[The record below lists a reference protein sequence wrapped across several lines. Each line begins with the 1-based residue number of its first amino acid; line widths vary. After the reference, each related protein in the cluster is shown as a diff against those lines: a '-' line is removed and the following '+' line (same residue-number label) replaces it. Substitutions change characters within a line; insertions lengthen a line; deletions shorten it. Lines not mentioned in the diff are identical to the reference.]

1 MGILDREII
10 CGVPAG
16 AQINRRKKQEM
27 MTRRSFLKI
36 TGAMALAV
44 GAAGALSGCDAVD
57 NAVGSFFQQYGDQK
71 GHAADSAGS
80 FMYALSNQY
89 QPWSYGEELVLLAV
103 EFQVKNLTNETVT
116 FKASDITSAT
126 IDGHKAKVVL
136 DPKKAANV
144 SGLDKYTPLF
154 DANGTKTYGPGK
166 DLNKAEA
173 GYICFQPVGEAHVN
187 KNWSSLEFTFNLK
200 GKTSTFVM
208 NRNADGS
215 VTSARK

>member
-1 MGILDREII
+1 M
-10 CGVPAG
+10 
-16 AQINRRKKQEM
+16 EM

-57 NAVGSFFQQYGDQK
+57 NALGSFFQQYGDQK

-89 QPWSYGEELVLLAV
+89 QSWSYEEELVLLAV
-103 EFQVKNLTNETVT
+103 EFQVKNLTEETVT
-116 FKASDITSAT
+116 FKASDITSAK

-144 SGLDKYTPLF
+144 SGLGDYTPLF

-187 KNWSSLEFTFNLK
+187 KNWSSLEFTFTLK
-200 GKTSTFVM
+200 GKSSTFVM

>member
-1 MGILDREII
+1 M
-10 CGVPAG
+10 
-16 AQINRRKKQEM
+16 EM

-57 NAVGSFFQQYGDQK
+57 NELGSFFQQYGDQK
-71 GHAADSAGS
+71 GHAADSVGS

-144 SGLDKYTPLF
+144 SGLGKYTPLF

-187 KNWSSLEFTFNLK
+187 KNWSSLEFTFTLK

>member
-1 MGILDREII
+1 M
-10 CGVPAG
+10 
-16 AQINRRKKQEM
+16 EM

-57 NAVGSFFQQYGDQK
+57 NALGSFFQQYGDQK

-80 FMYALSNQY
+80 FMYALSNRNNR
-89 QPWSYGEELVLLAV
+89 WWYGEELALLAIG
-103 EFQVKNLTNETVT
+103 FQVKNLTDETVT
-116 FKASDITSAT
+116 FKASDITRAT

-136 DPKKAANV
+136 DPKKEANV
-144 SGLDKYTPLF
+144 SDVGEYTPLF
-154 DANGTKTYGPGK
+154 DANGTKTYAPGK
-166 DLNKAEA
+166 NLSKAEE
-173 GYICFQPVGEAHVN
+173 GCIYFKPVYAEGEAHDVN
-187 KNWSSLEFTFNLK
+187 KNWSSLEFTFKLK
-200 GKTSTFVM
+200 GNTSTFVM

>member
-1 MGILDREII
+1 M
-10 CGVPAG
+10 
-16 AQINRRKKQEM
+16 EM

-57 NAVGSFFQQYGDQK
+57 NALGSFFQQYGDQK

-80 FMYALSNQY
+80 FMYALSNRNNR
-89 QPWSYGEELVLLAV
+89 WWYGEELALLAIG
-103 EFQVKNLTNETVT
+103 FQVKNLTDETVT
-116 FKASDITSAT
+116 FKATDITRAT

-136 DPKKAANV
+136 DPKKEANV
-144 SGLDKYTPLF
+144 SDVGEYTPLF
-154 DANGTKTYGPGK
+154 DVNGTKTYAPGK
-166 DLNKAEA
+166 NLSKAEE
-173 GYICFQPVGEAHVN
+173 GCIYFQPVYAEGEAHDVN
-187 KNWSSLEFTFNLK
+187 KNWSSLEFTFKLK
-200 GKTSTFVM
+200 DKTSTFVM

>member
-1 MGILDREII
+1 M
-10 CGVPAG
+10 
-16 AQINRRKKQEM
+16 EM

-57 NAVGSFFQQYGDQK
+57 NALGSFFQQYGDQK

-89 QPWSYGEELVLLAV
+89 QSWSNGEELALLAV
-103 EFQVKNLTNETVT
+103 EFQVKNLTEDTVT
-116 FKASDITSAT
+116 FKASDITRAT

-144 SGLDKYTPLF
+144 SGLGKYTPLF

-187 KNWSSLEFTFNLK
+187 KNWSSLEFTFTLK

-215 VTSARK
+215 ITSARK

>member
-1 MGILDREII
+1 M
-10 CGVPAG
+10 
-16 AQINRRKKQEM
+16 EM

-36 TGAMALAV
+36 TGALALAV

-71 GHAADSAGS
+71 GHAADSVGK

-89 QPWSYGEELVLLAV
+89 QPWSYGEELALLAV
-103 EFQVKNLTNETVT
+103 EFQVKNLTNDTVT

>member
-1 MGILDREII
+1 M
-10 CGVPAG
+10 
-16 AQINRRKKQEM
+16 EM

-44 GAAGALSGCDAVD
+44 GAAGALSGCDTVD
-57 NAVGSFFQQYGDQK
+57 NALGSFFQQYGDQK

-80 FMYALSNQY
+80 FMYALSNRNNR
-89 QPWSYGEELVLLAV
+89 WWYGEELALLAIG
-103 EFQVKNLTNETVT
+103 FQVKNLTDETVT

-136 DPKKAANV
+136 DPKKEANV
-144 SGLDKYTPLF
+144 SDVGEYTPLF

-166 DLNKAEA
+166 DLNKAEE
-173 GYICFQPVGEAHVN
+173 GCIYFQPVYAEGEAHDVN
-187 KNWSSLEFTFNLK
+187 KNWSSLEFTFKLK
-200 GKTSTFVM
+200 DKTSTFVM

>member
-1 MGILDREII
+1 M
-10 CGVPAG
+10 
-16 AQINRRKKQEM
+16 EM

-57 NAVGSFFQQYGDQK
+57 NALGSFFQQYGDQK

-80 FMYALSNQY
+80 FMYALSNRNKR
-89 QPWSYGEELVLLAV
+89 WWYGEELALLAIG
-103 EFQVKNLTNETVT
+103 FQVKNLTDETVT
-116 FKASDITSAT
+116 FKASDITRAT

-136 DPKKAANV
+136 DPKKEANV
-144 SGLDKYTPLF
+144 SDVGEYTPLF
-154 DANGTKTYGPGK
+154 DANGTKTYAPGK
-166 DLNKAEA
+166 NLSKAEE
-173 GYICFQPVGEAHVN
+173 GCIYFKPVYAEGEAHDVN
-187 KNWSSLEFTFNLK
+187 KNWSSLEFTFTLK
-200 GKTSTFVM
+200 GNTSTFVM

>member
-1 MGILDREII
+1 M
-10 CGVPAG
+10 
-16 AQINRRKKQEM
+16 EM

-44 GAAGALSGCDAVD
+44 GAAGALSGCDTVD
-57 NAVGSFFQQYGDQK
+57 NALGSFFQQYGDQK
-71 GHAADSAGS
+71 GHAADSVGS

-89 QPWSYGEELVLLAV
+89 QPWSYEEELVLLAV

-144 SGLDKYTPLF
+144 SGLGKYTPLF

-187 KNWSSLEFTFNLK
+187 KNWSSLEFTFTLK
-200 GKTSTFVM
+200 GKSSTFVM

>member
-1 MGILDREII
+1 M
-10 CGVPAG
+10 
-16 AQINRRKKQEM
+16 EM

-57 NAVGSFFQQYGDQK
+57 NALGSFFQQYGDQK

-89 QPWSYGEELVLLAV
+89 QQWSNGEELVPLAV

-144 SGLDKYTPLF
+144 SGLGKYIPLF

-187 KNWSSLEFTFNLK
+187 KNWSSLEFTFTLK
-200 GKTSTFVM
+200 GKSSTFVM

>member
-1 MGILDREII
+1 M
-10 CGVPAG
+10 
-16 AQINRRKKQEM
+16 EM

-80 FMYALSNQY
+80 FMYARSNQY

>member
-1 MGILDREII
+1 M
-10 CGVPAG
+10 
-16 AQINRRKKQEM
+16 EM

-173 GYICFQPVGEAHVN
+173 GYMCFQPVGEAHVN

>member
-1 MGILDREII
+1 M
-10 CGVPAG
+10 
-16 AQINRRKKQEM
+16 EM

-57 NAVGSFFQQYGDQK
+57 NELGSFFQQYGDQK
-71 GHAADSAGS
+71 GHAADSVGS
-80 FMYALSNQY
+80 FMYALSNRSCA
-89 QPWSYGEELVLLAV
+89 WSYGGELALLAIG
-103 EFQVKNLTNETVT
+103 FQVKNLTDETVT
-116 FKASDITSAT
+116 FKASDITSAK

-136 DPKKAANV
+136 DPKTAINGRDV
-144 SGLDKYTPLF
+144 GEYTPLF

-166 DLNKAEA
+166 DLNKAEE
-173 GYICFQPVGEAHVN
+173 GCIYFQPAVYAEGETHVN

>member
-1 MGILDREII
+1 M
-10 CGVPAG
+10 
-16 AQINRRKKQEM
+16 EM

-57 NAVGSFFQQYGDQK
+57 NAVGSFFRQYGDQK
-71 GHAADSAGS
+71 GHAADSVGS

-89 QPWSYGEELVLLAV
+89 QSWSYGEELTLLAV

-136 DPKKAANV
+136 DPKTAINGRDV
-144 SGLDKYTPLF
+144 GEYTPLF
-154 DANGTKTYGPGK
+154 DANGTKTYAPGK
-166 DLNKAEA
+166 DLNKAEE
-173 GYICFQPVGEAHVN
+173 GCIYFQPVYAEGEAHVN
-187 KNWSSLEFTFNLK
+187 KNWSSLEFTFKLK

>member
-1 MGILDREII
+1 M
-10 CGVPAG
+10 
-16 AQINRRKKQEM
+16 EM

-57 NAVGSFFQQYGDQK
+57 NALGSFFQQYGDQK

-80 FMYALSNQY
+80 FMYALSNRNNR
-89 QPWSYGEELVLLAV
+89 WWYGEELVLLAIG
-103 EFQVKNLTNETVT
+103 FQVKNLTEDTVT
-116 FKASDITSAT
+116 FKASDITSAK

-144 SGLDKYTPLF
+144 SGLGKYTPLF

-187 KNWSSLEFTFNLK
+187 KNWSSLEFTFTLK
-200 GKTSTFVM
+200 GKSSTFVM

>member
-1 MGILDREII
+1 M
-10 CGVPAG
+10 
-16 AQINRRKKQEM
+16 EM

-57 NAVGSFFQQYGDQK
+57 NALGSFFQQYGDQK
-71 GHAADSAGS
+71 GHAADSVGS

-144 SGLDKYTPLF
+144 SGLGKYTPLF

-187 KNWSSLEFTFNLK
+187 KNWSSLEFTFTLK
-200 GKTSTFVM
+200 GKSSTFVM

>member
-1 MGILDREII
+1 M
-10 CGVPAG
+10 
-16 AQINRRKKQEM
+16 EM

-80 FMYALSNQY
+80 FMYALSNRNNR
-89 QPWSYGEELVLLAV
+89 WWYGEELALLAIG
-103 EFQVKNLTNETVT
+103 FQVKNLTDETVT
-116 FKASDITSAT
+116 FKATDITSAT

-136 DPKKAANV
+136 DPKKEANV
-144 SGLDKYTPLF
+144 SDVGEYTPLF
-154 DANGTKTYGPGK
+154 DANGTKTYAPGK
-166 DLNKAEA
+166 NLSKAEE
-173 GYICFQPVGEAHVN
+173 GCIYFQPVYAEGEAHDVN
-187 KNWSSLEFTFNLK
+187 KNWNSLEFTFKLK
-200 GKTSTFVM
+200 GNTSTFVM

>member
-1 MGILDREII
+1 M
-10 CGVPAG
+10 
-16 AQINRRKKQEM
+16 KM

-57 NAVGSFFQQYGDQK
+57 NALGSFFQQYGDQK
-71 GHAADSAGS
+71 GHAADSVGS
-80 FMYALSNQY
+80 FMYALSNRNNR
-89 QPWSYGEELVLLAV
+89 WWYGEELALLAIG
-103 EFQVKNLTNETVT
+103 FQVKNLTDETVT

-136 DPKKAANV
+136 DPKKEANV
-144 SGLDKYTPLF
+144 SDVGEYTPLF
-154 DANGTKTYGPGK
+154 DANGTKTYAPGK
-166 DLNKAEA
+166 NLNKAEE
-173 GYICFQPVGEAHVN
+173 GCIYFKPVYAEGEAHDVN
-187 KNWSSLEFTFNLK
+187 KNWSSLEFTFKLK

-215 VTSARK
+215 VTSARKE

>member
-1 MGILDREII
+1 M
-10 CGVPAG
+10 
-16 AQINRRKKQEM
+16 EM

-57 NAVGSFFQQYGDQK
+57 NAIGSFFQQYGDQK

-80 FMYALSNQY
+80 FMYALSNRNKC
-89 QPWSYGEELVLLAV
+89 WWYGEELALLAIG
-103 EFQVKNLTNETVT
+103 FQVKNLTNETVT
-116 FKASDITSAT
+116 FKATDITRAT

-136 DPKKAANV
+136 DPKKEANV
-144 SGLDKYTPLF
+144 SDVGEYTPLF
-154 DANGTKTYGPGK
+154 DANGTKTYAPGK
-166 DLNKAEA
+166 DLSKAEE
-173 GYICFQPVGEAHVN
+173 GCIYFKPVYAEGEAHDVN

-200 GKTSTFVM
+200 GNTSTFVM
-208 NRNADGS
+208 TRNADGS

>member
-1 MGILDREII
+1 M
-10 CGVPAG
+10 
-16 AQINRRKKQEM
+16 EM

-57 NAVGSFFQQYGDQK
+57 NALGSFFQQYGDQK

-89 QPWSYGEELVLLAV
+89 QQWSNGEELVLLAV

-116 FKASDITSAT
+116 FKASDITSVT

-144 SGLDKYTPLF
+144 SGLGKYIPLF

-187 KNWSSLEFTFNLK
+187 KNWSSLEFTFTLK
-200 GKTSTFVM
+200 GKSSTFVM

>member
-1 MGILDREII
+1 M
-10 CGVPAG
+10 
-16 AQINRRKKQEM
+16 EM

-71 GHAADSAGS
+71 GHAADSVGS
-80 FMYALSNQY
+80 FMYALSNRSCA
-89 QPWSYGEELVLLAV
+89 WSYGGELALLAIG
-103 EFQVKNLTNETVT
+103 FQVKNLTDETVT
-116 FKASDITSAT
+116 FKASDITSAK
-126 IDGHKAKVVL
+126 IDGHKANVVL
-136 DPKKAANV
+136 DPKTAINGRDV
-144 SGLDKYTPLF
+144 GEYTPLF

-166 DLNKAEA
+166 NLNKAEE
-173 GYICFQPVGEAHVN
+173 GCIYFQPAVYAEGETHVN
-187 KNWSSLEFTFNLK
+187 KNWSSLEFTFTLK

>member
-1 MGILDREII
+1 M
-10 CGVPAG
+10 
-16 AQINRRKKQEM
+16 EM

-80 FMYALSNQY
+80 FMYALSNRC

-103 EFQVKNLTNETVT
+103 EFQVKNLTEDTVT

-136 DPKKAANV
+136 DPEKAANV
-144 SGLDKYTPLF
+144 SGLGDYTPLF

-166 DLNKAEA
+166 NLNKAEA

-215 VTSARK
+215 ITSARK

>member
-1 MGILDREII
+1 M
-10 CGVPAG
+10 
-16 AQINRRKKQEM
+16 EM

-215 VTSARK
+215 DTSARK

>member
-1 MGILDREII
+1 M
-10 CGVPAG
+10 
-16 AQINRRKKQEM
+16 KM

-36 TGAMALAV
+36 TGAMVLAV

-57 NAVGSFFQQYGDQK
+57 NALGSFFQQYGDQK
-71 GHAADSAGS
+71 GHAADSVGS
-80 FMYALSNQY
+80 FMYALSNRY
-89 QPWSYGEELVLLAV
+89 CGWSYGEELALLAIG
-103 EFQVKNLTNETVT
+103 FQVKNLTDETVT

-136 DPKKAANV
+136 DPKTAANV
-144 SGLDKYTPLF
+144 DVKEYTALF
-154 DANGTKTYGPGK
+154 DENGTKTYAPGK
-166 DLNKAEA
+166 NLNQAEE
-173 GYICFQPVGEAHVN
+173 GCIYFQPDTYAEGEAHVN

>member
-1 MGILDREII
+1 M
-10 CGVPAG
+10 
-16 AQINRRKKQEM
+16 EM

-80 FMYALSNQY
+80 FMYALSNKC
-89 QPWSYGEELVLLAV
+89 QPWSNGEELVLLAV
-103 EFQVKNLTNETVT
+103 EFQVKNLTEDTVT
-116 FKASDITSAT
+116 FKASDITSAK

-136 DPKKAANV
+136 DPEKAANV
-144 SGLDKYTPLF
+144 SGLGDYTPLF

-166 DLNKAEA
+166 NLNKAEA

-187 KNWSSLEFTFNLK
+187 KNWSSLEFTFTLK
-200 GKTSTFVM
+200 GKSSTFVM

>member
-1 MGILDREII
+1 M
-10 CGVPAG
+10 
-16 AQINRRKKQEM
+16 KM

-57 NAVGSFFQQYGDQK
+57 NALGSFFQQYGDQK
-71 GHAADSAGS
+71 GHAADSVGS
-80 FMYALSNQY
+80 FMYALSNRY
-89 QPWSYGEELVLLAV
+89 CGWSNKDELVLLAIG
-103 EFQVKNLTNETVT
+103 FQVKNLTDATVT
-116 FKASDITSAT
+116 FKASDITSAK
-126 IDGHKAKVVL
+126 IDGHNAKVVL

-144 SGLDKYTPLF
+144 SDVKEYTALF

-166 DLNKAEA
+166 NLDQAEE
-173 GYICFQPVGEAHVN
+173 GCIYFKPVYVEGEAHVN
-187 KNWSSLEFTFNLK
+187 KDWRSLEFTFTLK

-215 VTSARK
+215 VTSARKE

>member
-1 MGILDREII
+1 M
-10 CGVPAG
+10 
-16 AQINRRKKQEM
+16 EM

-57 NAVGSFFQQYGDQK
+57 NALGSFFQQYGDQK

-80 FMYALSNQY
+80 FMYALSNRSCA
-89 QPWSYGEELVLLAV
+89 WSYGGELALLAIG
-103 EFQVKNLTNETVT
+103 FQVKNLTDETVT
-116 FKASDITSAT
+116 FKATDITSAT

-136 DPKKAANV
+136 DPKTAINGRDV
-144 SGLDKYTPLF
+144 GEYTPLF
-154 DANGTKTYGPGK
+154 DANGTKTYAPGK
-166 DLNKAEA
+166 NLNKAEE
-173 GYICFQPVGEAHVN
+173 GCIYFQPVYAEGEAHVN
-187 KNWSSLEFTFNLK
+187 KNWSSLEFTFTLK

-208 NRNADGS
+208 TRNADGS

>member
-1 MGILDREII
+1 M
-10 CGVPAG
+10 
-16 AQINRRKKQEM
+16 EM

-57 NAVGSFFQQYGDQK
+57 NALGSFFQQYGDQK

-80 FMYALSNQY
+80 FMYALSNRNNR
-89 QPWSYGEELVLLAV
+89 WWYGEELALLAIG
-103 EFQVKNLTNETVT
+103 FQVKNLTDETVT

-136 DPKKAANV
+136 DPKKEANV
-144 SGLDKYTPLF
+144 SDVGEYTPLF

-166 DLNKAEA
+166 NLNKAEE
-173 GYICFQPVGEAHVN
+173 GCIYFQPAVYAEGETHVN
-187 KNWSSLEFTFNLK
+187 KNWSSLEFTFTLK
-200 GKTSTFVM
+200 GKSSTFVM

>member
-1 MGILDREII
+1 M
-10 CGVPAG
+10 
-16 AQINRRKKQEM
+16 EM

-44 GAAGALSGCDAVD
+44 GAAGALSGCDTVD
-57 NAVGSFFQQYGDQK
+57 NALGSFFQQYGDQK

-80 FMYALSNQY
+80 FMYALSNKC
-89 QPWSYGEELVLLAV
+89 QPWSNGEELVLLAV

-144 SGLDKYTPLF
+144 SGLGKYIPLF

-187 KNWSSLEFTFNLK
+187 KNWSSLEFTFTLK
-200 GKTSTFVM
+200 GKSSTFVM

>member
-1 MGILDREII
+1 M
-10 CGVPAG
+10 
-16 AQINRRKKQEM
+16 EM

-57 NAVGSFFQQYGDQK
+57 NVFQQYGDQK

-80 FMYALSNQY
+80 FMYALSNKC
-89 QPWSYGEELVLLAV
+89 QPWSNGEELVLLAV
-103 EFQVKNLTNETVT
+103 EFQVKNLTEDTVT
-116 FKASDITSAT
+116 FKASDITSAK

-136 DPKKAANV
+136 DPEKAANV
-144 SGLDKYTPLF
+144 SGLGDYTPLF

-166 DLNKAEA
+166 NLNKAEA
-173 GYICFQPVGEAHVN
+173 GYICFQPVYDEGEAHVN
-187 KNWSSLEFTFNLK
+187 KKWGSLEFTFKLK
-200 GKTSTFVM
+200 GNTSTFVM

-215 VTSARK
+215 ITSARK

>member
-1 MGILDREII
+1 M
-10 CGVPAG
+10 
-16 AQINRRKKQEM
+16 EM

-57 NAVGSFFQQYGDQK
+57 NALGSFFQQYGDQK

-80 FMYALSNQY
+80 FMYALSNKC
-89 QPWSYGEELVLLAV
+89 QPWSNGEELVLLAV
-103 EFQVKNLTNETVT
+103 EFQVKNLTEDTVT

-144 SGLDKYTPLF
+144 SGLGKYIPLY
-154 DANGTKTYGPGK
+154 DENGTKTYGPGK
-166 DLNKAEA
+166 NLSKAEE
-173 GYICFQPVGEAHVN
+173 GCIYFKPVYAEGEAHDVN
-187 KNWSSLEFTFNLK
+187 KNWSSLEFTFTLK
-200 GKTSTFVM
+200 GNTSTFVM

-215 VTSARK
+215 ITSARK

>member
-1 MGILDREII
+1 M
-10 CGVPAG
+10 
-16 AQINRRKKQEM
+16 EM

-71 GHAADSAGS
+71 GHAADSVGS
-80 FMYALSNQY
+80 FMYALSNRSCA
-89 QPWSYGEELVLLAV
+89 WSYGGELALLAIG
-103 EFQVKNLTNETVT
+103 FQVKNLTDETVT
-116 FKASDITSAT
+116 FKATDITSAT

-136 DPKKAANV
+136 DPKTAINGRDV
-144 SGLDKYTPLF
+144 GEYTPLF
-154 DANGTKTYGPGK
+154 DANGTKTYAPGK
-166 DLNKAEA
+166 NLNKAEE
-173 GYICFQPVGEAHVN
+173 GCIYFQPVYAEGEAHVN
-187 KNWSSLEFTFNLK
+187 KNWSSLEFTFTLK

-208 NRNADGS
+208 NRNADGN

>member
-1 MGILDREII
+1 M
-10 CGVPAG
+10 
-16 AQINRRKKQEM
+16 EM

-57 NAVGSFFQQYGDQK
+57 NALGSFFQQYGDQK

-80 FMYALSNQY
+80 FMYALSNRC
-89 QPWSYGEELVLLAV
+89 QPWSNGEELVLLAV
-103 EFQVKNLTNETVT
+103 EFQVKNLTEETVT
-116 FKASDITSAT
+116 FKASDITSAK

-144 SGLDKYTPLF
+144 SGLGKYTPLF

-173 GYICFQPVGEAHVN
+173 GYICFQPEGEAHVN

-200 GKTSTFVM
+200 GNTSTFVM